1 MNYKSKCLIDWF
13 VPIFSRPHANQFTLR
28 IVAATVQKA
37 VCQKKATLFI
47 KLQRAVA
54 IKYIISDIRLCGLFF
69 ALVARILDLLLKLQ
83 FVVII
88 YLFICHI
95 GDCYLVCSVVCVD
108 MCLQLALATERG
120 NTCCI
125 GQQRVWW
132 PTQACCSFITRHK
145 FCVFM
150 FF

>member
-1 MNYKSKCLIDWF
+1 M
-13 VPIFSRPHANQFTLR
+13 P
-28 IVAATVQKA
+28 
-37 VCQKKATLFI
+37 KKATLFI

-54 IKYIISDIRLCGLFF
+54 INYIISDIRLCGLFF

-95 GDCYLVCSVVCVD
+95 GDCYLVCSAVCVD

-125 GQQRVWW
+125 GIRAFGGRLRRAAALSRAINFAFLCFFKTTLLFFFFVGFL
-132 PTQACCSFITRHK
+132 CS
-145 FCVFM
+145 CVFM
-150 FF
+150 RLVYFRIAQN